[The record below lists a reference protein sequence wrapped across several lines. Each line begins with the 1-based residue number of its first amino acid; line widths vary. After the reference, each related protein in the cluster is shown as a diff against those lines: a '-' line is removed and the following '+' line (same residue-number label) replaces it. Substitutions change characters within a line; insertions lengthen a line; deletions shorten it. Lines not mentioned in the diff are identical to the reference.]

1 MSDLPELKLESALR
15 NALPAWPAEND
26 SNLFWIGLS
35 CRFRYHNQPKIGD
48 SENEKK
54 PRNDFYC
61 HPRHLIEK
69 IRGFLEESSGGSIM
83 VTGYR
88 GTGKTSLVAES
99 IREVQKRIEKRP
111 ISRIKPPAVPGD
123 KSSSDT
129 VKPDRVILQ
138 VRVNLSTVSTPH
150 EVLVLS
156 IESLTQAL
164 RHRAPWN
171 RIECDNYKFIL
182 EKFDEIVDR
191 INSSRVEK
199 HAPPPH
205 PQFAAIAESV
215 PRIRGHKENT
225 FQSEA
230 ISIAQAK
237 FRDRIADLRNGT
249 FWTASRTECFKVP
262 MIIFVFDEIDKFRS
276 LGNAVGEDGEPS
288 RIVQLQTIVAQLKS
302 FLAEARSHQIFVA
315 GKDADDNWAED
326 QNKGEGVLESL
337 FAANVYV
344 PSVLSIGQLHPSRKD
359 QLSFF
364 GAPPPPK
371 MVLPTSNPAATP
383 IDTEPAEANLA
394 PPPEAESTPTKTRG
408 LYNLMAREIGISE
421 KSMSYLTC
429 FLIFP
434 YLAEYEVY
442 QLLKRIEKRHA
453 KDPHAL
459 LGREKILNDAITH
472 LAGQLENTLH
482 ADEKPPSALP
492 PMSERTCRRLRT
504 LMEYLTYKGRG
515 IPRKIL
521 RELYSM
527 VQPAPPDTV
536 DPNSLAKLYIR
547 HKGLTGKKKV
557 KKAANHPKRADPT
570 LLNIIALPS
579 HQIQRMSFYA
589 SIMDTLDQS
598 FNEFSGMID
607 KQRVAIFHI
616 VDHILKFYSTG
627 FNRQD
632 IEHASFMTTRE
643 EIYPGRPLAM
653 TILRIMEGKLWKRRT
668 LSGEEFRLLHY
679 VNHDLGVLFLRYAP
693 EQMELRHTSAD
704 FRHELANL
712 DAAISAPAGMKSY
725 HAQMRKGRIFELIGS
740 HHEARLAYH
749 RALEWIRS
757 DLGTL
762 WAARDKNPMF
772 PFTEPLVAHAID
784 CLLALGRL
792 HEEVSENSDAVRI
805 YEEIEHLYLSY
816 TRQEKSSCDCESP
829 CDHKQDPLK
838 RTAKKKASNNK
849 AKQASLPPAAPSPV
863 PSSAGDD
870 EVVILLKTL
879 LPAEMR
885 IPLHEDQLRKLLQKT
900 PPVSP
905 SALKA
910 ADIGLIRSYNQSSI
924 CYAKMSER
932 ASGNERLLRAL
943 FHFDKI
949 GDEQGMI
956 DQMVLIAH
964 VLLRRRDLRSA
975 SRWYLAALH
984 RIRRIRRYSNLESTG
999 DPKRFREQTGA
1010 EWQTPAISKS
1020 TEAQIWAYLGDICHA
1035 TSGVAFLDDP
1045 PAQPTPE
1052 LVEEKLREIIEK
1064 LDCPVYEDRILEYF
1078 FTTARHRFQEMGDR
1092 DSATNVLLR
1101 QLEFRMRQLRRTIRR
1116 LKDHPQQA
1124 PREAGVADLFD
1135 FLTTWRGF
1143 WKSSRLALESQ
1154 YIAPNSLSRNR
1165 SNFRGRPADN
1175 RLIGNAS
1182 RLVGEF
1188 LRETSFYISIVQEV
1202 FSHAQSPG
1210 DGSAVWRGITSK
1222 QLETEGMRRATWL
1235 PSAKSAGHEKHISE
1249 IVSGKAPVLGY
1260 DHYRAIMSQIL
1271 NVRADKANFGDP
1283 FAARGTIQRNHPALP
1298 EERGMASPIYR
1309 VNTGGDENPG
1319 VNASELVIEAVQR
1332 KAKKIF
1338 TQGGTQ
1344 DHARFNTLDDQLS
1357 VLGAAEAAVLH
1368 GYLYHRD
1375 SMLDFEQAM
1384 TTMEA
1389 CSVYHS
1395 ALYLMQLS
1403 FEPNGVLASAA
1414 TSGDANLHD
1423 LQDILHDVAKR
1434 FAVNT
1439 IDILKRERE
1448 QNRNT
1453 YALLSEA
1460 YFGLGELLLFRIK
1473 RILGA
1478 PAQCLPGDSKSDLVL
1493 ADLWRQTWSAFRD
1506 GLYCILMEIEDLDHR
1521 YRLPAE
1527 VTHASGNL
1535 MDPVLHFRIC
1545 RSVGQRHVSFR
1556 RQRMTHA
1563 EIEGIINE
1571 INSAVSGVMPYGSE
1585 ASVWLHELAIRV
1597 KLASRLRTDRP
1608 TVEIRDPT
1616 KSPKQKSHA
1625 KPRNSGKARR
1635 LEICFVELKDF
1646 GRGRRFAYFG
1656 PTSDKDRGTAP

>member
-1 MSDLPELKLESALR
+1 MPDFPEMKLESALR
-15 NALPAWPAEND
+15 NALPAWPADND

-35 CRFRYHNQPKIGD
+35 CRFKYHNQPKIDVSSGGK
-48 SENEKK
+48 SY
-54 PRNDFYC
+54 NDFYC

-69 IRGFLEESSGGSIM
+69 IRGFLEDSTGGSIM

-99 IREVQKRIEKRP
+99 IREIQDGISNGQLPPLVAPGCKGGLVPEP
-111 ISRIKPPAVPGD
+111 I
-123 KSSSDT
+123 
-129 VKPDRVILQ
+129 ILQ

-164 RHRAPWN
+164 DSKAPWN
-171 RIECDNYKFIL
+171 DINCDKFKKIKGDL
-182 EKFDEIVDR
+182 ADIVKGM
-191 INSSRVEK
+191 NSSRVQK
-199 HAPPPH
+199 HIPPANPVFG
-205 PQFAAIAESV
+205 QQES
-215 PRIRGHKENT
+215 PSSKRGHEENS
-225 FQSEA
+225 FKSEA
-230 ISIAQAK
+230 ISISQAK
-237 FRDRIADLRNGT
+237 FRDCIAELREGT
-249 FWTASRTECFKVP
+249 FSNKNEGKRYRIP

-276 LGNAVGEDGEPS
+276 LGNAVGEDGESS
-288 RIVQLQTIVAQLKS
+288 RIVQLQAIVAQLKS
-302 FLAEARSHQIFVA
+302 FLAEAKSHQIFVA

-359 QLSFF
+359 QLSLF
-364 GAPPPPK
+364 GLPPS
-371 MVLPTSNPAATP
+371 SNQDVA
-383 IDTEPAEANLA
+383 EPASRSGKPVTKDPEPPRRSEADSI
-394 PPPEAESTPTKTRG
+394 PVKTRD
-408 LYNLMAREIGISE
+408 LYHLMAREIGVSR

-442 QLLKRIEKRHA
+442 QLLKRIQKRHSN
-453 KDPHAL
+453 DPHAL
-459 LGREKILNDAITH
+459 MGRQEILEKAITH
-472 LAGQLENTLH
+472 LEEQLENSLYKET
-482 ADEKPPSALP
+482 KPPRSLP

-527 VQPAPPDTV
+527 VQPAPSDTA

-547 HKGLTGKKKV
+547 HKGLDSAEKEDGQGSKQTEP
-557 KKAANHPKRADPT
+557 AP
-570 LLNIIALPS
+570 LNIIALPS

-589 SIMDTLDQS
+589 AIMDTLDES

-653 TILRIMEGKLWKRRT
+653 TILRIMEGKLWKRRA
-668 LSGEEFRLLHY
+668 LAGDEFRLLHY
-679 VNHDLGVLFLRYAP
+679 VNHDLGVLFLCYAP
-693 EQMELRHTSAD
+693 EQMELRHTIAD
-704 FRHELANL
+704 FRHEISSL
-712 DAAISAPAGMKSY
+712 DAAINAPAGMKSY
-725 HAQMRKGRIFELIGS
+725 HAQMRKGRIWELVGS

-757 DLGTL
+757 DLGHL
-762 WAARDKNPMF
+762 WAGRDKNPMF

-805 YEEIEHLYLSY
+805 YEEIEHLYGSY
-816 TRQEKSSCDCESP
+816 TRQVGAICNSQAPGDRRALARSP
-829 CDHKQDPLK
+829 ARKTKGKKTITHPG
-838 RTAKKKASNNK
+838 RT
-849 AKQASLPPAAPSPV
+849 PAAASGV
-863 PSSAGDD
+863 MDD
-870 EVVILLKTL
+870 NVTHLLQTL
-879 LPAEMR
+879 LPGEMITTR
-885 IPLHEDQLRKLLQKT
+885 HREDLQALLQKT

-905 SALKA
+905 SSIKA
-910 ADIGLIRSYNQSSI
+910 ADIGLIRSYNQASL

-943 FHFDKI
+943 FHLDRI

-984 RIRRIRRYSNLESTG
+984 RIHRIRQYSNLQPNT
-999 DPKRFREQTGA
+999 DPPRFRQQTGA
-1010 EWQTPAISKS
+1010 EWQTPAVFKS
-1020 TEAQIWAYLGDICHA
+1020 SEAQIWAYLGDICHA
-1035 TSGVAFLDDP
+1035 TNGVAFLDDP
-1045 PAQPTPE
+1045 PSQPDPQR
-1052 LVEEKLREIIEK
+1052 VESKLRSIIES
-1064 LDCPVYEDRILEYF
+1064 LGCPVYENRILEYF
-1078 FTTARHRFQEMGDR
+1078 FTAARHRFQEIGDR
-1092 DSATNVLLR
+1092 HSATNVLLR
-1101 QLEFRMRQLRRTIRR
+1101 QLEFRMRQLRRNIRR
-1116 LKDHPQQA
+1116 LKDVQA
-1124 PREAGVADLFD
+1124 GENPDAGKDPDECVVALFD
-1135 FLTTWRGF
+1135 LLTTWRGF

-1165 SNFRGRPADN
+1165 SNFRGRPGDN

-1188 LRETSFYISIVQEV
+1188 LREISFFITIVQEV
-1202 FSHAQSPG
+1202 FAISTDDEGIPTF
-1210 DGSAVWRGITSK
+1210 WRGITQG
-1222 QLETEGMRRATWL
+1222 QLKSEGCKRADWL
-1235 PSAKSAGHEKHISE
+1235 PRGMSAGHEKHIRE
-1249 IVSGKAPVLGY
+1249 IVLGEAPVLGY
-1260 DHYRAIMSQIL
+1260 NHYRAIMSQIL
-1271 NVRADKANFGDP
+1271 NVPASDETFGDRFGAGGSIRRTP
-1283 FAARGTIQRNHPALP
+1283 STLP
-1298 EERGMASPIYR
+1298 GERGMGSPLFR
-1309 VNTGGDENPG
+1309 VNTGSDEDPG
-1319 VNASELVIEAVQR
+1319 KSGSVLVIEAVQR
-1332 KAKKIF
+1332 KIVEIF
-1338 TQGGTQ
+1338 DASGEEDPAG
-1344 DHARFNTLDDQLS
+1344 FNILDDRLG

-1375 SMLDFEQAM
+1375 SMSDFEQAM

-1395 ALYLMQLS
+1395 TLYLLELA
-1403 FEPNGVLASAA
+1403 FEPGGALASSA
-1414 TSGDANLHD
+1414 SLRGNLHE
-1423 LQDILHDVAKR
+1423 LQDILHEVAKR

-1473 RILGA
+1473 RILDSPG
-1478 PAQCLPGDSKSDLVL
+1478 QTLPGKSGSDLVL

-1556 RQRMTHA
+1556 KQRMANA

-1571 INSAVSGVMPYGSE
+1571 INSAVSGVMPYGHDGD
-1585 ASVWLHELAIRV
+1585 AWLQELAVRV
-1597 KLASRLRTDRP
+1597 DLASRLRTDRP
-1608 TVEIRDPT
+1608 TVQIIDSTPAAEVLSSTGTGIPAEG
-1616 KSPKQKSHA
+1616 SHL
-1625 KPRNSGKARR
+1625 S
-1635 LEICFVELKDF
+1635 ICFVDLDHF
-1646 GRGRRFAYFG
+1646 GRGHRFAYFG
-1656 PTSDKDRGTAP
+1656 PTSEKDRGN